1 MNDEIYK
8 RPESVLVV
16 IYTLQGMV
24 LLLRRTHPP
33 WFWQSV
39 TGSLKRGESPRRAAA
54 REVYEETGLQ
64 VRGNLIDAHRGRRF
78 RIISPWRTRYAPD
91 VRFNSE
97 HWFYL
102 PLVTHPSIRLN
113 PQEHAD
119 CRWLPLLQ
127 AARRVSSWT
136 NRDAILSLASPSPA
150 GLSVH
155 PVQPR

>member
-1 MNDEIYK
+1 MNDEVYK

-16 IYTLQGMV
+16 IYTLQGSV

-39 TGSLKRGESPRRAAA
+39 TGSLQWGESTRRAAA
-54 REVYEETGLQ
+54 REVFEETGLK

-91 VRFNSE
+91 VRFNRE

-102 PLVTHPSIRLN
+102 PLPVQSSIRLN
-113 PQEHAD
+113 AREHAGY
-119 CRWLPLLQ
+119 RWLPLRQ
-127 AARRVSSWT
+127 ACRQVSSWT
-136 NRDAILSLASPSPA
+136 NRDAIRALSK
-150 GLSVH
+150 
-155 PVQPR
+155 